1 MIPPVIEIKRIL
13 FLNFFEILKNLLMLY
28 PDSIKGIANPR
39 EYELKSITPS
49 LMVVSAAAKAKID
62 PRIGPM
68 QGVQPKPKASPIRNG
83 KPKFLENFNV
93 FNHLNSL
100 LTNFMLRKPI
110 ICSENRT
117 TIKPAIHLSSFELS
131 KNNFPINEAVAPNE
145 IKTAENPSENKIV
158 LIKILCLD
166 VTISLRVC
174 PEI

>member
-13 FLNFFEILKNLLMLY
+13 FLNFFEILKNLLILY

-49 LMVVSAAAKAKID
+49 LMVVSTAAKTKID

-68 QGVQPKPKASPIRNG
+68 QGVQPKPKASPITNG
-83 KPKFLENFNV
+83 NPKSLENSNV
-93 FNHLNSL
+93 LNHLNSL
-100 LTNFMLRKPI
+100 SINFKLRKPI
-110 ICSENRT
+110 ICSENKT
-117 TIKPAIHLSSFELS
+117 TINPAIHLSSFEFF
-131 KNNFPINEAVAPNE
+131 KNDFPINEAVAPNE

-158 LIKILCLD
+158 LIKILCRD